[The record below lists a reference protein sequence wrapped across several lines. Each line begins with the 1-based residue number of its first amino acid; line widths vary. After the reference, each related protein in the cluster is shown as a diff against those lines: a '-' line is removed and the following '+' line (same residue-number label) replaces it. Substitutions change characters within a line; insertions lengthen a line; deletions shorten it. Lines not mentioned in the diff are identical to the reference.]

1 MARICL
7 LFVIAV
13 VLTCVSERCCAI
25 DEEYYLGDYYYDGD
39 YDYSGKKCG
48 YRQGAVHG
56 HGAQQGIGQVGTC
69 PVLGRNLVHLT
80 VRLGFVTQHL
90 WLGNFGKRN
99 RGLRAQ
105 TLRLRLP
112 SAN

>member
-25 DEEYYLGDYYYDGD
+25 DEEYYLGDYYYDSD

-48 YRQGAVHG
+48 YRHCTMVALLYFRTFKTCTSLEVKCEIYSCALEPHSTDSLG
-56 HGAQQGIGQVGTC
+56 HQHRTKKLSPEIA
-69 PVLGRNLVHLT
+69 LHL
-80 VRLGFVTQHL
+80 
-90 WLGNFGKRN
+90 K
-99 RGLRAQ
+99 
-105 TLRLRLP
+105 
-112 SAN
+112 